1 MLKTATERAVAGSRS
16 SSASGLLPVLPAGV
30 PVLVAALA
38 APPSCWAE
46 GRRRERATAA
56 EPDDASQS
64 DRREDALNVWIA
76 IGLTAVGCYAVKLAG
91 LLVPAGAL
99 ERPLVRRLAA
109 LLPVALLAALTAQ
122 QTFAEGTTLVL
133 DARAAGLA
141 AAALALLLRAPFLVV
156 VAAAVAGHR
165 GVRALGG

>member
-1 MLKTATERAVAGSRS
+1 MNTWTAV
-16 SSASGLLPVLPAGV
+16 V
-30 PVLVAALA
+30 
-38 APPSCWAE
+38 
-46 GRRRERATAA
+46 ATA
-56 EPDDASQS
+56 
-64 DRREDALNVWIA
+64 L
-76 IGLTAVGCYAVKLAG
+76 GCYAVKLAG

-122 QTFAEGTTLVL
+122 QTFADGRVLVV

-141 AAALALLLRAPFLVV
+141 AAAVALVLRAPFLLV
-156 VAAAVAGHR
+156 VAAAVAVTA